1 MKSFKVE
8 KRVTLN
14 DIKIVMLFNS
24 FKAMI
29 VKVPHNSK
37 TIEATIQFDLPK
49 EIGGG
54 RESYTKTIYVERSI
68 LTKTNHEL
76 YQLYTQMMKEWYNQ
90 YPHLK
95 EKMKSYHEAKAAK
108 WS

>member
-54 RESYTKTIYVERSI
+54 REFYMKTIYVEGSF
-68 LTKTNHEL
+68 LTRTNNEL
-76 YQLYTQMMKEWYNQ
+76 YQLYKQMMKEWYNQ

>member
-8 KRVTLN
+8 KCVPLN
-14 DIKIVMLFNS
+14 SINIVMLFIF

-29 VKVPHNSK
+29 VKVLHNSN
-37 TIEATIQFDLPK
+37 TIEATIQFYLPK

-54 RESYTKTIYVERSI
+54 RESYTKTIYVEGSF
-68 LTKTNHEL
+68 LTRTNNEL
-76 YQLYTQMMKEWYNQ
+76 YQLYKQMMKEWYNQ

>member
-1 MKSFKVE
+1 MESFKIE
-8 KRVTLN
+8 KKVSLSEV
-14 DIKIVMLFNS
+14 KIVMLFNS
-24 FKAMI
+24 FKALI
-29 VKVPHNSK
+29 VKVPHNSN
-37 TIEATIQFDLPK
+37 TIEATIQFYLPK

-54 RESYTKTIYVERSI
+54 REFYMKTINVENSF
-68 LTKTNHEL
+68 LTKTNNEL

>member
-24 FKAMI
+24 FEAMI
-29 VKVPHNSK
+29 VKVPHNSN
-37 TIEATIQFDLPK
+37 TIEATIQFYLPK

-54 RESYTKTIYVERSI
+54 REFYIKSLLEEGSF

-76 YQLYTQMMKEWYNQ
+76 YQLYKQMMKEWYNQ